1 MNFTVPNKDIFETNK
16 YKLLITSN
24 GNEMVWPGKSSFT

>member
-1 MNFTVPNKDIFETNK
+1 MHFTVPNKDKFETNK

-24 GNEMVWPGKSSFT
+24 GNEIVLPGKSSFH